1 MWINIFNWFTK
12 ITGWPVQKICFRT
25 AVYYEDKSIQS
36 RKIEGPA
43 IIISNHSSV
52 WDYAVWLF
60 VFYGRTLRFQ
70 MAEILFKRPGLGLL
84 LKQLGGIYVDRYAND
99 FSFIAKSEAILKK
112 GGVVGIFP
120 ESRLARPGE
129 ERPLP
134 FKTSAA
140 YLALLSGVK
149 VIPVYTDG
157 SYFNKTHAN
166 VIIGCPMDVREL
178 AEDDLSERENLE
190 RISGLIRERVIE
202 LGHKLDEIK

>member
-25 AVYYEDKSIQS
+25 VVYYEDKSIQS

-43 IIISNHSSV
+43 IIISNHTSV

-134 FKTSAA
+134 FKSSAA

-157 SYFNKTHAN
+157 SYFNKIHAN
-166 VIIGCPMDVREL
+166 VFIGCPLDVREL
-178 AEDDLSERENLE
+178 LNDDLSEKENLE
-190 RISGLIRERVIE
+190 RISELIRERVIE

>member
-25 AVYYEDKSIQS
+25 AVYYEDKSIQN
-36 RKIEGPA
+36 RKIEGSA
-43 IIISNHSSV
+43 IIISNHTSV

-84 LKQLGGIYVDRYAND
+84 LRQLGGIYVDRFSND
-99 FSFIAKSEAILKK
+99 FSFIAKSEKILKK
-112 GGVVGIFP
+112 GGVVGVFP
-120 ESRLARPGE
+120 ESRLPLPGE
-129 ERPLP
+129 KRPLP
-134 FKTSAA
+134 FKASAA
-140 YLALLSGVK
+140 YLALASGEK

-157 SYFNKTHAN
+157 SYFNRKHAN
-166 VIIGCPMDVREL
+166 VMIGCPMYVSEFVDE
-178 AEDDLSERENLE
+178 DLSEKENLE
-190 RISGLIRERVIE
+190 RISELLRERVIE